1 MARPSNNSD
10 WPYRW
15 DLLLRYRLIEIIAL
29 WEGRLTTNALIKAFG
44 IGRQQA
50 SKDIN
55 SYIREISSDNLEYD
69 KQLKGYK
76 PTEQYKP
83 VLTQGTVDEYLHM
96 LNTRRDLVSHFT
108 FLDIQQANTE
118 IVSPLIRS
126 VKAEFI
132 RPIIKACREQKRLE
146 IQYASL
152 SSADAEYRVIT
163 PHTLVYSG
171 YRWHV
176 RAFCE
181 KNKQYRDFVL
191 SRIKDIPDPVLP
203 SDNGIQEDIAWN
215 TIIELIIV
223 PDPRLKPFQIQV
235 IANDYGMKS
244 SATQNKTLL
253 IKTRAAL
260 ADYYLQFLRIDN
272 EISFAD
278 PLKQQ
283 LVIENRDEIQQWLI
297 QA

>member
-1 MARPSNNSD
+1 MARPTTNTD

-15 DLLLRYRLIEIIAL
+15 DLLLRFRLIEIIAL

-55 SYIREISSDNLEYD
+55 NYINEISADNLEYD

-76 PTEQYKP
+76 PTEKYKP
-83 VLTQGTVDEYLHM
+83 VLTQGIVDEYLHM
-96 LNTRRDLVSHFT
+96 LNSRQDLVSHFS

-118 IVSPLIRS
+118 VIYPANRS
-126 VKAEFI
+126 VKAVFI
-132 RPIIKACREQKRLE
+132 RPIIKACREQKRIE

-152 SSADAEYRVIT
+152 SSPDIEDRVIS

-181 KNKQYRDFVL
+181 KNQAYRDFVL
-191 SRIKDIPDPVLP
+191 SRIKDITDPF
-203 SDNGIQEDIAWN
+203 SDSVNTIKDDTPWN
-215 TIIELIIV
+215 TLIELSVIA
-223 PDPRLKPFQIQV
+223 DPRLKPFQMQV
-235 IANDYGMKS
+235 IADDYGMKN
-244 SATQNKTLL
+244 NKLL

-272 EISFAD
+272 DISFAD

-283 LVIENRDEIQQWLI
+283 LVLENRDEIQQWLI
-297 QA
+297 